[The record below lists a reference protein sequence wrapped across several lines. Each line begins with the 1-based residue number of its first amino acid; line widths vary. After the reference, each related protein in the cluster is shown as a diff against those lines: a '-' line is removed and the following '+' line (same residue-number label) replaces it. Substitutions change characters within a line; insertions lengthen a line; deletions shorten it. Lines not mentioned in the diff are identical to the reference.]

1 MTAAVRSIVFRN
13 ISNSSSTNTSTVN
26 MLEATRHSEVG
37 EGAMKCMC
45 KVLPSYKRGWIWKVS
60 NWGPILVCRTI
71 HTFLLWADDHPSH
84 HFPTG
89 SGLIIPSLVF
99 RRECG
104 PGTDKILEGPSDG
117 GVGGVG
123 QTGRSLN
130 GLAKIFVGQS
140 SCSCLQP
147 FENCV
152 HIGLTM
158 I

>member
-71 HTFLLWADDHPSH
+71 HTFLWADDHPSH

-89 SGLIIPSLVF
+89 SGLIIPSL
-99 RRECG
+99 CG

-123 QTGRSLN
+123 QTGVTMWRRRGLFFKRSLN
-130 GLAKIFVGQS
+130 GLAKIF
-140 SCSCLQP
+140 L